1 MAGQYQYLFTP
12 IRIGQT
18 TIPNRVVFAAHLTN
32 LAEENMPGPRLTA
45 YYAERARGGCG
56 LIITEEQS
64 VHPSDWA
71 YQPLIHGFDPQVI
84 PHYRRMTRA
93 VHEHETRM
101 FAQINHNGLQASSI
115 YSRRPV
121 LGPSNMVDPI
131 HREMCKEIELEEI
144 AEIVRSYALV
154 ARHVREGGFDGAELQ
169 SSHSSLMRQFFSPYY
184 NRRSDAYGG
193 SLENRV
199 RFAVEVIAAI
209 RAEIGRDFTLG
220 IRLCGDE
227 LIPAGLTL
235 DDVREIA
242 RRLEAT
248 GQLDFINTSIGEF
261 HNLYM
266 VEGSMHTP
274 PGYQLF
280 VSANIRE
287 AVKLPVFCTG
297 RIKDPVQAERIL
309 REGLADMV
317 DVVRGQICDPEF
329 TRKAREGRTESIRL
343 CISCNQYCIGR
354 MGLNLSLGCIQTP
367 ATGNEQRFPRPILP
381 QATRQTRRNPTLIVV
396 GGGPAG
402 MQAAKV
408 AIKRGYHVKLF
419 EQQQELGGQINLLV
433 RVPGRI
439 EFGDASRNL
448 QRELLEA
455 GVETHLG
462 LEMTAE
468 MVVQEQPEAVIIAT
482 GSRPSPAGVP
492 GADLPHVATTW
503 QVLQGEKDAPPGS
516 SVLVYDQIG
525 FHQSTSVAELLA
537 ERGCQVEVVTPQ
549 FYVGGD
555 LGLTLDL
562 ELWYRRV
569 LAKGVRLTA
578 NYFLANL
585 GPNSATIIN
594 NYTGQTRQIEQVA
607 LAVIVAPQTAHDTLY
622 HQLQGK
628 VPQLYRVGDCVAPR
642 RVEHAILDGERA
654 ARALKDIG

>member
-18 TIPNRVVFAAHLTN
+18 VIPNRIVFAAHLTN
-32 LAEENMPGPRLTA
+32 LSEDNLPGPRLLS
-45 YYAERARGGCG
+45 YYTERAKGGSG

-71 YQPLIHGFDPQVI
+71 YQKLTHGFDPRVI
-84 PHYRRMTRA
+84 PCYRKLTRS
-93 VHEHETRM
+93 VHDHDTRI
-101 FAQINHNGLQASSI
+101 FAQINHNGMQASSI

-121 LGPSNMVDPI
+121 VGPSPLPDPI
-131 HREMCKEIELEEI
+131 HREMCKEVEPEEI
-144 AEIVRSYALV
+144 AEIVRGYVLV
-154 ARHVREGGFDGAELQ
+154 ARHVREGGFDGIELQ

-184 NRRSDAYGG
+184 NRRSDTYGG
-193 SLENRV
+193 SLENRM
-199 RFAVEVIAAI
+199 RFTLEVIQAI
-209 RAEIGRDFTLG
+209 RAEIGRDFTMG

-242 RRLEAT
+242 QRLEAT
-248 GQLDFINTSIGEF
+248 EQLDFINTSIGEF

-280 VSANIRE
+280 VSAGIRE
-287 AVKLPVFCTG
+287 VVKLPVFCTG

-317 DVVRGQICDPEF
+317 DVVRGQICDPTF
-329 TRKAREGRTESIRL
+329 TNKAHEGRSEAIRL

-367 ATGNEQRFPRPILP
+367 ATGNEQRFPTLTPMLKTTPKR
-381 QATRQTRRNPTLIVV
+381 PTLVIV

-408 AIKRGYHVKLF
+408 AAQRGFRVKLY
-419 EQQQELGGQINLLV
+419 EKQHELGGQINLLV
-433 RVPGRI
+433 RVPNRV

-448 QRELLEA
+448 QREITEA
-455 GVETHLG
+455 GVEVHLDV
-462 LEMTAE
+462 EVTAE
-468 MVVQEQPEAVIIAT
+468 SIEREQADAVIIAT
-482 GSRPSPAGVP
+482 GSRPQLPPIP
-492 GADLPHVATTW
+492 GADLPHVATVW
-503 QVLQGEKDAPPGS
+503 QIVQGEKSALPGEK
-516 SVLVYDQIG
+516 VLVLDQLG
-525 FHQSTSVAELLA
+525 FHQATSTAEYLA
-537 ERGCQVEVVTPQ
+537 EKGCQVEIVTPQ

-555 LGLTLDL
+555 LGVTLDI

-569 LAKGVRLTA
+569 LAKGMKLTA
-578 NYFLANL
+578 NHFMAAL
-585 GPNSATIIN
+585 GPNSATLMN
-594 NYTGQTRQIEQVA
+594 NYTGQTLQIDNLA
-607 LAVIVAPQTAHDTLY
+607 LVVLATPQAANDTLY
-622 HQLQGK
+622 HQLVGK
-628 VPQLYRVGDCVAPR
+628 VQHLQRIGDCLAPR

-654 ARALKDIG
+654 ARALEVAH